1 MKIAILYGGKSA
13 EHDVSRISAFYVAH
27 ELLKKHKLYLIGIT
41 TEGLWYLQPD
51 SVNQSLLEN
60 DPPLELRTDA
70 PRVLVE
76 PGKGLIAIS
85 NNNGV
90 IPLSVDVVFPVL
102 HGTFGE
108 DGTIQGL
115 LACADI
121 PYVGC
126 DVYGSAIGMDK
137 TYAKKIWMHSGLPV
151 VPFLEIHTY
160 ELSQETI
167 KTLTATIEDS
177 FQFPV
182 IVKPARAGS
191 SVGIQKA
198 TNSHELSQALMFAGK
213 FDTKL
218 LVEPFLPVR
227 EIECSVVGNTVL
239 KSFPPGEIKA
249 THEFYDY
256 EAKYIDPHGADLLI
270 PAPLADEQASYI
282 QDLALQAY
290 KAAGLKGLAR
300 VDFFI
305 DTKTGK
311 IMLNEVNTMPGF
323 TSISMFPKMC
333 EYGGLSY
340 ENLLDSLLKLALEN
354 HEQQNSM
361 HYTRT

>member
-13 EHDVSRISAFYVAH
+13 EHEVSRISAFYIAR
-27 ELLKKHKLYLIGIT
+27 ELVKKHKLYLIGIT
-41 TEGLWYLQPD
+41 NQGLWYLQPD
-51 SVNQSLLEN
+51 SVNQSLKETE
-60 DPPLELRTDA
+60 PPLELRTDA

-85 NNNGV
+85 NNNGL
-90 IPLSVDVVFPVL
+90 IPLPVDVVFPVL

-137 TYAKKIWMHSGLPV
+137 AYAKKIWMHAGLPV
-151 VPFLEIHTY
+151 VPFLELHTH
-160 ELSQETI
+160 ELCKETI
-167 KTLTATIEDS
+167 QTLTATIQDS

-182 IVKPARAGS
+182 IVKPSRAGS

-198 TNSHELSQALMFAGK
+198 NNSLELSDALMFAGK

-227 EIECSVVGNTVL
+227 EIECSVVGNTDP

-256 EAKYIDPHGADLLI
+256 DAKYIDPHGAELLI
-270 PAPLADEQASYI
+270 PAPLTHEQTLYI
-282 QDLALQAY
+282 QDVAVQAY

-323 TSISMFPKMC
+323 TNISMFPKMC
-333 EYGGLSY
+333 EHGGLSY
-340 ENLLDSLLKLALEN
+340 ENLLDLLLKLAIEN
-354 HEQQNSM
+354 HELQNTM
-361 HYTRT
+361 HYTRV